1 MCQKEGAMSANT
13 KIVVLKMKNLVIT
26 LLFAGL
32 GIILIVLL
40 IIMFKGKGNDSV
52 STSAYIPGVYTTTIT
67 LNNQELDVEV
77 SVSKDEIRSIR
88 FVNLSETVTTMFPLM
103 ESALESVS
111 VQIVQN
117 QSTKDLLYADD
128 MKYTS
133 ELLVN
138 AINEALAKAANP
150 NAAD

>member
-1 MCQKEGAMSANT
+1 MSANT
-13 KIVVLKMKNLVIT
+13 KIVVLKRKNLVIT

-32 GIILIVLL
+32 GIVLILLL
-40 IIMFKGKGNDSV
+40 IFMFRGKSAESV
-52 STSAYIPGVYTTTIT
+52 NTSAYIPGVYTTTIT

-138 AINEALAKAANP
+138 AINAALAKAENP
-150 NAAD
+150 NASR

>member
-1 MCQKEGAMSANT
+1 MSANT

-32 GIILIVLL
+32 GIVLIVLL
-40 IIMFKGKGNDSV
+40 IFMFKGKNNESV

-77 SVSKDEIRSIR
+77 SVSKDKIRSIR

-138 AINEALAKAANP
+138 AINAALAKAENP
-150 NAAD
+150 NAAH

>member
-1 MCQKEGAMSANT
+1 MSANT

-32 GIILIVLL
+32 GIVLIVLL
-40 IIMFKGKGNDSV
+40 IFMFRGKGSESV

-77 SVSKDEIRSIR
+77 SVSKDKIRSIR

-138 AINEALAKAANP
+138 AINAALAKAENP
-150 NAAD
+150 NAEH